1 MKAREQHGPH
11 KGYTDIVRNLL
22 ETWAG
27 KNPEYTPKQ
36 ARKFIEAVAKRYK
49 DIIRKND
56 GVVK

>member
-1 MKAREQHGPH
+1 MKAIEQHGPY

-36 ARKFIEAVAKRYK
+36 AKAFVEKLASGLRRNTEQQK
-49 DIIRKND
+49 
-56 GVVK
+56 

>member
-1 MKAREQHGPH
+1 MKAIEQHGPH

-36 ARKFIEAVAKRYK
+36 AKKFLEKLAGSLKKQIQNNEGKLK
-49 DIIRKND
+49 
-56 GVVK
+56 

>member
-1 MKAREQHGPH
+1 MKAIEQHGPH

-27 KNPEYTPKQ
+27 KNPEYTLKQ

-49 DIIRKND
+49 DRKNY

>member
-1 MKAREQHGPH
+1 LGR
-11 KGYTDIVRNLL
+11 
-22 ETWAG
+22 

>member
-1 MKAREQHGPH
+1 MKAIEQHGPH

-36 ARKFIEAVAKRYK
+36 AKKFLEKLAGSLKKQIQNTEGK
-49 DIIRKND
+49 
-56 GVVK
+56 